1 MENTASPLHS
11 RLANC
16 LETIL
21 ELEPDLEQLELG
33 HVLLAEFGQLKSFL
47 ERLDSVCVDEAD
59 VTRIEAA
66 TSHFLEELKV
76 PLGVIREGE
85 VKRRPLH

>member
-1 MENTASPLHS
+1 MENAASPLHS

-21 ELEPDLEQLELG
+21 ELESDLEQLELG

-47 ERLDSVCVDEAD
+47 ARLDSVRVDEDD
-59 VTRIEAA
+59 VNRIEAA

>member
-1 MENTASPLHS
+1 MDNSASPLHS

-47 ERLDSVCVDEAD
+47 ERLDSVRVDEDD
-59 VTRIEAA
+59 VNRIEAA